1 MGVEINISG
10 VKVKG
15 NANIGNNS
23 RFTDSDVSLNVRHSS
38 FKGKANVLNNAE
50 VNKSDI
56 NANIKNSSFDEAEIL
71 NNVKANESKIATN
84 IESSSFEEAKIL
96 NNVGATNSEVTTNVQ
111 NTYFESA
118 NIMNNTPLKNKF
130 VNETYGKYPSE
141 GTTKDVEE
149 TTQSFTSGKKKEGI
163 IKKILKKL
171 FGLGLKGDSSNV
183 HEEKDGETR
192 KTAHEHFE
200 EELSGHG
207 KYREYSSPDVVN
219 EILKKL
225 QQEKTNQN
233 EQDID
238 KG

>member
-10 VKVKG
+10 VKVEG
-15 NANIGNNS
+15 DANIGNNS
-23 RFTDSDVSLNVRHSS
+23 RFTNSDVSLNVRHSS

-84 IESSSFEEAKIL
+84 IESSSFEKAKIL

-118 NIMNNTPLKNKF
+118 NIMNNTPFKNEF
-130 VNETYGKYPSE
+130 VNETYKEGEYHSE

-163 IKKILKKL
+163 IKRLLKKI
-171 FGLGLKGDSSNV
+171 FGSKGGSSNV

-225 QQEKTNQN
+225 QREKTNQN
-233 EQDID
+233 EQDRD